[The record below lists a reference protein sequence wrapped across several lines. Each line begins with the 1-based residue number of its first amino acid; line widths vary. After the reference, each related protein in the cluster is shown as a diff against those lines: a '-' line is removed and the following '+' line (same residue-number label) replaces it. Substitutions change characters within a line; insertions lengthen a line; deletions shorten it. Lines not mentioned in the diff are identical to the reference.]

1 MILTQ
6 RRKFPNSFPKVSWKQ
21 LRKFKCLSCH
31 CRVDFQ
37 ADWMRPSKI
46 VRMIRMWI
54 EACLLE
60 LNMNFAKVWPKDF
73 SSEWRFRMKTIN
85 SIPYLNLS
93 KVHTW
98 PCWMTLDTSPSHSQ
112 MSQVCSGLP
121 TLWELVDIVWLES
134 TMDPERSIPT
144 GPLPKSSPGIVSW
157 PDAWQYL
164 GRGSYRIGPKSWGIE
179 RIGSKSEDMRQQ
191 LQELDNY
198 IYNYGNFL
206 QWMMGILIH
215 RAVLRYWDGGGAELP
230 QSQSQGLSTRAS
242 CTVSWWQGWWAGG
255 WWMACSN
262 GELGC
267 SSPVHSKVIK
277 LDRKFDD

>member
-1 MILTQ
+1 M
-6 RRKFPNSFPKVSWKQ
+6 
-21 LRKFKCLSCH
+21 C
-31 CRVDFQ
+31 
-37 ADWMRPSKI
+37 PSKI

-98 PCWMTLDTSPSHSQ
+98 PSWMTLDTSPSHSQ

-134 TMDPERSIPT
+134 TMDPEKGFPT

-164 GRGSYRIGPKSWGIE
+164 GKGSYRIGPTSWGIE

-198 IYNYGNFL
+198 IQLWEFL
-206 QWMMGILIH
+206 AAVDDGDPHSPSCAQ
-215 RAVLRYWDGGGAELP
+215 VLRWWRCRITSEPKPRFVNQSKLHSFLVAGLVGGGLVD
-230 QSQSQGLSTRAS
+230 GMFK
-242 CTVSWWQGWWAGG
+242 WWIGMQ
-255 WWMACSN
+255 
-262 GELGC
+262 
-267 SSPVHSKVIK
+267 
-277 LDRKFDD
+277 